1 VLVKWIART
10 EIGLMPAE
18 DAPPG
23 RVPGRDEPVPA
34 LNSGFPAAL
43 AAHGQGRLDEA
54 KAGYHQLLQADGGHV
69 DALRRPGV
77 AHLQSGELPEAEQR
91 IHQALALQESAVFF
105 ANLGDVLKDSG
116 YPDEAEAAFRRA
128 LALKPDYPE
137 ALSRLG
143 KLLKTSGRVD
153 GAEVALRLALEL
165 RSGYARSPPQP
176 GVPRKK
182 CGPWSSR
189 SKPSVAPRNCG
200 RFMPSPTT
208 SSEVAGCTGC
218 QGARA
223 REAVLRKARRFAGLY
238 EKIQP

>member
-165 RSGYARSPPQP
+165 RSGYAEAHHSLGCRAKNADLGVAGASHPSRRGTAAGLCRAPPQARRWRLHWMP
-176 GVPRKK
+176 GRACPRS
-182 CGPWSSR
+182 GPSQS
-189 SKPSVAPRNCG
+189 A
-200 RFMPSPTT
+200 
-208 SSEVAGCTGC
+208 
-218 QGARA
+218 
-223 REAVLRKARRFAGLY
+223 RFAGLY